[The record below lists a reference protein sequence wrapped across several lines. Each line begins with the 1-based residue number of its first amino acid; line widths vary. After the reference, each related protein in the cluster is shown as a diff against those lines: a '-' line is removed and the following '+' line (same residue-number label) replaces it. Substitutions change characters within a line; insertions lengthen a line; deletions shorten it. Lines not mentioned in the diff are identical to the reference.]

1 MNQYNNIREKHGYW
15 EKYHSN
21 GNIWYKGNYI
31 NGKLNGYWENYYTN
45 GNIWY
50 TGNYINSKRISNW
63 EYYSYNGTLINKEFY
78 I

>member
-21 GNIWYKGNYI
+21 GNIWHK
-31 NGKLNGYWENYYTN
+31 
-45 GNIWY
+45 
-50 TGNYINSKRISNW
+50 GNYINSKRISNW
-63 EYYSYNGTLINKEFY
+63 EYYNYNDTLINKEFY